1 MPRGGGVEREE
12 LLYNL
17 KFFEKLVPVI
27 LSEKELRYHIYYYY
41 DKVNSHFASS
51 TLMPYVIITSDYVI
65 NISVDL
71 NHGLISKDREVIN
84 LYSHL
89 YDMRKRE
96 SRPMIQKLGA
106 NAEYIGLCQEKPES
120 HPETIYSIGSQPCF
134 GLFDVESMFFK
145 YIKGD
150 NTESACQFQQLVQSN
165 KQFVFDG
172 KLPVVSYFSKEG
184 LKQLMK
190 NGIVEEVP
198 RELYTCLDMEDRKKL
213 IKMLIEAVRDGWYTA
228 YLMDDEAIR
237 YPKSLIVTTREITSV
252 NIFYLPE
259 KNESR
264 FALKEQSLSKM
275 IYEFLADFQKSTYVI
290 NRDDTLK
297 YLEKIIR

>member
-1 MPRGGGVEREE
+1 M
-12 LLYNL
+12 
-17 KFFEKLVPVI
+17 
-27 LSEKELRYHIYYYY
+27 
-41 DKVNSHFASS
+41 SH
-51 TLMPYVIITSDYVI
+51 V
-65 NISVDL
+65 
-71 NHGLISKDREVIN
+71 
-84 LYSHL
+84 
-89 YDMRKRE
+89 
-96 SRPMIQKLGA
+96 
-106 NAEYIGLCQEKPES
+106 
-120 HPETIYSIGSQPCF
+120 
-134 GLFDVESMFFK
+134 
-145 YIKGD
+145 
-150 NTESACQFQQLVQSN
+150 
-165 KQFVFDG
+165 
-172 KLPVVSYFSKEG
+172 SKEW

>member
-1 MPRGGGVEREE
+1 MPRGGVEREE

-120 HPETIYSIGSQPCF
+120 HPETIYSI
-134 GLFDVESMFFK
+134 
-145 YIKGD
+145 
-150 NTESACQFQQLVQSN
+150 
-165 KQFVFDG
+165 
-172 KLPVVSYFSKEG
+172 
-184 LKQLMK
+184 
-190 NGIVEEVP
+190 
-198 RELYTCLDMEDRKKL
+198 
-213 IKMLIEAVRDGWYTA
+213 
-228 YLMDDEAIR
+228 
-237 YPKSLIVTTREITSV
+237 
-252 NIFYLPE
+252 
-259 KNESR
+259 
-264 FALKEQSLSKM
+264 
-275 IYEFLADFQKSTYVI
+275 
-290 NRDDTLK
+290 
-297 YLEKIIR
+297 